1 MSQARRLVES
11 LLDEPKET
19 ISRDKIIKEQVCPH
33 CGDVIHE
40 KGTFLDDNEVFR
52 HRTCGGAL
60 LSALPSAE
68 TIAWMKKGFG
78 MDYDATTRKFI
89 SQKNRS

>member
-1 MSQARRLVES
+1 MSQACRLVES

-19 ISRDKIIKEQVCPH
+19 LSRDKIIKEQVCPH

-40 KGTFLDDNEVFR
+40 KGTFYDENVFR

-60 LSALPSAE
+60 MSAHPEPNMLA
-68 TIAWMKKGFG
+68 AMKKHWG
-78 MDYDATTRKFI
+78 MDYDPATRQFTPQER
-89 SQKNRS
+89 NRS

>member
-1 MSQARRLVES
+1 MLKARMLVES

-19 ISRDKIIKEQVCPH
+19 LSRDKIIKEQVCPH

-40 KGTFLDDNEVFR
+40 KGTFYENDTFR

-60 LSALPSAE
+60 LSAQPDPAMLA
-68 TIAWMKKGFG
+68 ALKKHWG
-78 MDYDATTRKFI
+78 MDYDPATRKFTP
-89 SQKNRS
+89 QEQNRS

>member
-1 MSQARRLVES
+1 MSQACRLVES

-19 ISRDKIIKEQVCPH
+19 LSRDKIIKEQVCPH

-40 KGTFLDDNEVFR
+40 KGTYYENDIFR

-60 LSALPSAE
+60 LSAQPSEE
-68 TIAWMKKGFG
+68 TIAWMKSGFG
-78 MDYDATTRKFI
+78 MDYDPATRKFTP
-89 SQKNRS
+89 QEQNRS